1 MVVCLCPGMR
11 NNGTD
16 GDVKLQSINGNVILA
31 PGAAGNIN
39 SSNKKIYNVADPTAD
54 QDAANKRYVD
64 NYINY
69 KEQAVSINVGAQNQ
83 INPTPGY
90 QIIDLKV
97 ARKRSEG
104 YWFFDYHTTLNIQL
118 FIHTNGKY
126 TIYNNG
132 NVSGFSNDFKIFIIE
147 KKV

>member
-1 MVVCLCPGMR
+1 MPVSFTQPLTIAAPT
-11 NNGTD
+11 NGTD
-16 GDVKLQSINGNVILA
+16 A
-31 PGAAGNIN
+31 T
-39 SSNKKIYNVADPTAD
+39 NKS
-54 QDAANKRYVD
+54 YVD

-69 KEQAVSINVGAQNQ
+69 KEQTVSINGGTQKQ

-90 QIIDLKV
+90 QIIDVKV

-104 YWFFDYHTTLNIQL
+104 YWFFDYHTSLNIQL

-126 TIYNNG
+126 NIFNNG
-132 NVSGFSNDFKIFIIE
+132 AVSGFSNDFKIFITE